1 VIRPTFSRVR
11 SRAGIGLTTGIVVVG
26 LLATALAAPASPNQ
40 TFAQAGGCGKIES
53 TSIYAKAKVIA
64 LRGVGCRKA
73 RHVAKR
79 FDHSGDLTI
88 GRWRC
93 AYAHNDLPNLFS
105 CGWPAD
111 GNLRQADHA
120 LLARGVPGT

>member
-1 VIRPTFSRVR
+1 M
-11 SRAGIGLTTGIVVVG
+11 RAWLCIGAPGIVAIS
-26 LLATALAAPASPNQ
+26 LLTVTLAASASSGSLKREQ
-40 TFAQAGGCGKIES
+40 CGTIHS
-53 TSIYAKAKVIA
+53 TSIYSSARVIA
-64 LRGVGCRKA
+64 LRGVGCYKA
-73 RHVAKR
+73 RRVAQH

-93 AYAHNDLPNLFS
+93 AYAHSDLPNLFS

-111 GNLRQADHA
+111 GNLRQANHA

>member
-1 VIRPTFSRVR
+1 MLV
-11 SRAGIGLTTGIVVVG
+11 AVG
-26 LLATALAAPASPNQ
+26 LLAAAFAAPASPDQ
-40 TFAQAGGCGKIES
+40 SLARRTGCGKIDS

-79 FDHSGDLTI
+79 FDHTGDLSI